1 MYGQASASFFNNSGL
16 SITRVASVITEIVLR
31 LLMLLLIRKNEGQT
45 QCCSLNEETGASS
58 LHVNS
63 GRRVLRWQAK
73 RRHYPRA

>member
-1 MYGQASASFFNNSGL
+1 MYGQASASFFNKSGL

-31 LLMLLLIRKNEGQT
+31 LLMLLLIRKNEGRP
-45 QCCSLNEETGASS
+45 QCCSLNEETGVSS

-63 GRRVLRWQAK
+63 GRRGLRWQAK